1 MKEALTS
8 PYNKI
13 VFRETFNSEQAVRNN
28 GGVPTDVT
36 ISKGIGSFNGTSS
49 GIVYPKNFN
58 GTYSIRIRFKEPTS
72 FTSAQYLCDFRQ
84 GTGVGYVYCSETYII
99 SPGGTKYANGV
110 ASNYSIA
117 VKEIV
122 VSGISIT
129 STELTMGKRTAPG
142 KNYFDG
148 DLELFEIYEGVLT
161 PSEVKNLY
169 RNSWAKD
176 DIKKDLLL
184 DYDSTNGYITDRT
197 GKNTLTATDVSIK
210 KTGSYY
216 SADFNGT
223 TSLID
228 TGSDF
233 IGTKAVT
240 ICGWIKAYSYGKGNY
255 GRIVDNG
262 RLFFLVDGGSH
273 SLRFSSNAAS
283 EVISVANSI
292 LLRKWYFVVAIRN
305 VSGLAAFYIG
315 NKTSA
320 PVVSGENLNSGAPIS
335 GVNNVL
341 MGDNA
346 IGIRTFYGN
355 IPMLKVYEGILDLEQ
370 LTQIWSSTRNKIQ

>member
-28 GGVPTDVT
+28 GGVPTAVT
-36 ISKGIGSFNGTSS
+36 ISKGIGSFNGTTSE
-49 GIVYPKNFN
+49 IVYPKNFN

-72 FTSAQYLCDFRQ
+72 FSSAQYLCDFRQ
-84 GTGVGYVYCSETYII
+84 GTGVGYVYCSETTIL
-99 SPGGTKYANGV
+99 SPGGTKYVNGV
-110 ASNYSIA
+110 ASTSSIA

-122 VSGISIT
+122 VSGMTIT
-129 STELTMGKRTAPG
+129 STEMTMGRRTAYF

-148 DLELFEIYEGVLT
+148 DLELFEIYEGTLT
-161 PSEVKNLY
+161 DSEVKNLY
-169 RNSWAKD
+169 DNDWHKELISSN
-176 DIKKDLLL
+176 LLL

-197 GKNTLTATDVSIK
+197 GKNTLTPTDVSIK

-240 ICGWIKAYSYGKGNY
+240 ICGWIYNTNSIGYQRILDNSKFRLGLHSTNTVQVTSDQVKFVYSLKTIPFNSWQFISLT
-255 GRIVDNG
+255 RK
-262 RLFFLVDGGSH
+262 VDGKTSFYLGDKSNSPVLNGSVDLDSGTPTVAASNVFIGSH
-273 SLRFSSNAAS
+273 P
-283 EVISVANSI
+283 
-292 LLRKWYFVVAIRN
+292 
-305 VSGLAAFYIG
+305 SGTTF
-315 NKTSA
+315 
-320 PVVSGENLNSGAPIS
+320 
-335 GVNNVL
+335 
-341 MGDNA
+341 
-346 IGIRTFYGN
+346 FYGN
-355 IPMLKVYEGILDLEQ
+355 IPMLKVYEGILSLEDISA
-370 LTQIWSSTRNKIQ
+370 IWSLTKGKIQ

>member
-28 GGVPTDVT
+28 GGVPTAVT
-36 ISKGIGSFNGTSS
+36 ISKGIGSFNGTTS

-72 FTSAQYLCDFRQ
+72 FSSAQYLCDFRQ
-84 GTGVGYVYCSETYII
+84 GTGVGFVYCSETYII
-99 SPGGTKYANGV
+99 SPGGTKYVNGV
-110 ASNYSIA
+110 ASTSSIA

-122 VSGISIT
+122 VSGMTIT
-129 STELTMGKRTAPG
+129 STEMTMGRRTAPFTS
-142 KNYFDG
+142 YFIG

-197 GKNTLTATDVSIK
+197 GKNTLTPTDVSIK
-210 KTGSYY
+210 KTGGFY
-216 SADFNGT
+216 SSEFNGS
-223 TSLID
+223 TSKID

-262 RLFFLVDGGSH
+262 KLYFLVDGAAK
-273 SLRFSSNAAS
+273 SLRFSSNAAL
-283 EVISVANSI
+283 EVTSAVNSI
-292 LLRKWYFVVAIRN
+292 LLRKWYFVVVIRN

-335 GVNNVL
+335 GINNVL
-341 MGDNA
+341 IGDNA
-346 IGIRTFYGN
+346 IGLRTFYGN
-355 IPMLKVYEGILDLEQ
+355 ITNVKVYEGILSLEE
-370 LTQIWSSTRNKIQ
+370 LTQIWSNTRDKVS

>member
-72 FTSAQYLCDFRQ
+72 FTSTQYLCDFRQ
-84 GTGVGYVYCSETYII
+84 GTGVGYVYCSGTSIH

-197 GKNTLTATDVSIK
+197 GKNTLTPTDVSIK
-210 KTGSYY
+210 KTGSFYG
-216 SADFNGT
+216 AEFNGV
-223 TSLID
+223 TSKID

-233 IGTKAVT
+233 IGTKAITV
-240 ICGWIKAYSYGKGNY
+240 CGWIYNTNSIGYQRILDNSKFRLGLHSTNNTVQVTSDQVRFVYSLKTIPFNSWQFISLT
-255 GRIVDNG
+255 RK
-262 RLFFLVDGGSH
+262 VDGKTSFYLGDKSNSPVLNGSVDLDSGTPTVAASNVFIGSH
-273 SLRFSSNAAS
+273 P
-283 EVISVANSI
+283 
-292 LLRKWYFVVAIRN
+292 
-305 VSGLAAFYIG
+305 SGTTF
-315 NKTSA
+315 
-320 PVVSGENLNSGAPIS
+320 
-335 GVNNVL
+335 
-341 MGDNA
+341 
-346 IGIRTFYGN
+346 FYGN
-355 IPMLKVYEGILDLEQ
+355 IPMLKVYEGILDLETI
-370 LTQIWSSTRNKIQ
+370 TQIWSLTKGKIQ

>member
-28 GGVPTDVT
+28 GGVPTAVT
-36 ISKGIGSFNGTSS
+36 ISKGIGSFNGTTSE
-49 GIVYPKNFN
+49 IVYPKNFN

-72 FTSAQYLCDFRQ
+72 FSSAQYLCDFRQ
-84 GTGVGYVYCSETYII
+84 GTGVGFVYCSETYII
-99 SPGGTKYANGV
+99 SPGGTKYVNGV
-110 ASNYSIA
+110 ASTSSIA

-122 VSGISIT
+122 VSGMTIT
-129 STELTMGKRTAPG
+129 STEMTMGRRTAPFTS
-142 KNYFDG
+142 YFIG

-210 KTGSYY
+210 KTGGFY
-216 SADFNGT
+216 SSEFNGS
-223 TSLID
+223 TSKID

-240 ICGWIKAYSYGKGNY
+240 ICGWIYNTNSIGYQKILDNSKFRLGLHPTNTVQVTSDQVKFVYSPKTIPVNSWQFISIT
-255 GRIVDNG
+255 RK
-262 RLFFLVDGGSH
+262 VDGKTSFYLGDKSNSPVLNGSVDLDSGTPTVAASNVFIGSH
-273 SLRFSSNAAS
+273 P
-283 EVISVANSI
+283 
-292 LLRKWYFVVAIRN
+292 
-305 VSGLAAFYIG
+305 SGTTF
-315 NKTSA
+315 
-320 PVVSGENLNSGAPIS
+320 
-335 GVNNVL
+335 
-341 MGDNA
+341 
-346 IGIRTFYGN
+346 FYGN
-355 IPMLKVYEGILDLEQ
+355 IPMLKVYEGILSLEDISA
-370 LTQIWSSTRNKIQ
+370 IWSLTKGKIQ